1 MYDKACDGD
10 AQNNFFTSFFS
21 GLGKQV
27 TKYILDIIFHI
38 LRFLDL
44 RLGYFKILKIYSK
57 HLIKIT

>member
-10 AQNNFFTSFFS
+10 AQNNFLTSFFS

-38 LRFLDL
+38 LRFY
-44 RLGYFKILKIYSK
+44 RL
-57 HLIKIT
+57 